1 MIQKEADKSA
11 SFVEN
16 TYHAG
21 AGACELANDHLVW
34 KWGKGD
40 FQRKSLVKSL
50 CGHLRENP
58 NVGPEIFISYQQQ
71 S

>member
-1 MIQKEADKSA
+1 MLQKEADKSA

-21 AGACELANDHLVW
+21 AGACELANDHFVSN
-34 KWGKGD
+34 

-58 NVGPEIFISYQQQ
+58 NAGPEIFISHQQQ
-71 S
+71 P

>member
-1 MIQKEADKSA
+1 MLQKEADKSA

-58 NVGPEIFISYQQQ
+58 NAGPEIFISHQQQ
-71 S
+71 P

>member
-1 MIQKEADKSA
+1 MLQKEADKSA

-21 AGACELANDHLVW
+21 AEACELASDHLVW
-34 KWGKGD
+34 EWGKGD

-50 CGHLRENP
+50 S
-58 NVGPEIFISYQQQ
+58 VDT
-71 S
+71 